1 MQVETIQTTERL
13 FEIVLDWDELY
24 RCDPHAHLYLSSDFL
39 CAIAIRMTG
48 NFRVLV
54 AWSDSGRCIGL
65 LPLIMTTQWQKS
77 QRRLVN
83 VLDMLGHVFDA
94 DYTGMLCDPTDE
106 SAIAKA
112 FADTVAAMSFERIV
126 LNYFSAPKTRLD
138 AFTSAFDTSVFDSQ
152 SNEHI
157 INDGQT
163 NNRICPYV
171 DLPNNFDDYLAGL
184 SANTRQKLKRLQR
197 QLDNDPTLSIRK
209 SRPETYTR
217 DVTILSKLWYAK
229 HVQQKGKKRA
239 TRLADMFKE
248 VVMLGL
254 ANGMVYLAI
263 AWRDDKPVAAQA
275 NFIDR
280 AKRQALFHVAG
291 RDESV
296 RDLSVGLMLH
306 AHCIRWAIANGL
318 TRYDFT
324 IGDEPYKYS
333 LGGQRREIFSAEV
346 FTRSGENTT
355 GSLDAQCRDDVVELI
370 RRYVA
375 DGRRDDAAVAAR
387 QAQETWP
394 ELENSLSDLVT
405 NKSGMT
411 V

>member
-1 MQVETIQTTERL
+1 MRIEIIQQPERL

-24 RCDPHAHLYLSSDFL
+24 RRDSHAHLYLSSDFL
-39 CAIAIRMTG
+39 CAIAMRMAS

-54 AWSDSGRCIGL
+54 AWSDEGRCLGL
-65 LPLIMTTQWQKS
+65 LPLIVTTQWQKS

-94 DYTGMLCDPTDE
+94 DYTGMLCDPGNE
-106 SAIAKA
+106 SAVARA
-112 FADTVAAMSFERIV
+112 FAGAVSAMSFERIV
-126 LNYFSAPKTRLD
+126 LNYFSAPKVRLD
-138 AFTSAFDTSVFDSQ
+138 AFTSAFDTCLFGSQ

-163 NNRICPYV
+163 NNRICPYI
-171 DLPNNFDDYLAGL
+171 DLPDNFDDYLAGL

-197 QLDNDPTLSIRK
+197 KFDTDPTLSIRK

-229 HVQQKGKKRA
+229 HVAHKGKQRA
-239 TRLADMFKE
+239 GRLAELFRE

-254 ANGMVYLAI
+254 ANGIVYLAI
-263 AWRDDKPVAAQA
+263 VWRDDQPVAAQA
-275 NFIDR
+275 NFIDKT
-280 AKRQALFHVAG
+280 KRQALFHVAG
-291 RDESV
+291 RDDSV
-296 RDLSVGLMLH
+296 RDVSVGLMLH

-333 LGGQRREIFSAEV
+333 LGGQEREIFSAEV

-355 GSLDAQCRDDVVELI
+355 GMLDAQCRDDVVELI
-370 RRYVA
+370 HRYA
-375 DGRRDDAAVAAR
+375 AEGRRDDAAIAAR

-394 ELENSLSDLVT
+394 ELENTLSELT
-405 NKSGMT
+405 AH
-411 V
+411 